1 MCTLLFL
8 ALVVLGAGY
17 WARSKGYKIPF
28 IGKKEINGGTDDD
41 VK

>member
-1 MCTLLFL
+1 MCTLILI

-28 IGKKEINGGTDDD
+28 IGKKPDSTAD
-41 VK
+41 

>member
-28 IGKKEINGGTDDD
+28 IDKKTTAGED
-41 VK
+41 

>member
-28 IGKKEINGGTDDD
+28 IGKKTTAGED
-41 VK
+41 